1 MSDSY
6 KRLITLEGTVK
17 SEAELC
23 KMLVLMVTPMINLEH
38 DFFNPKFH
46 NYGWRNLPFLSICLP
61 QKCCTASSISKPSPA
76 SALLSPFILSPNIT
90 CPPWVLPYQVSCL
103 SMCVCFSWH
112 HSANQPESPEVARN
126 WSTPPEV
133 SWCVSLYGVLTNA
146 DQLCNVRQTNTC
158 VLLAKSSLSCVL
170 SHACF
175 SLTTSLLCLLQLNV
189 PS

>member
-23 KMLVLMVTPMINLEH
+23 KMLVLMVTPMIDLEH

-90 CPPWVLPYQVSCL
+90 CPPWVFPCASDSADITQPISPSPLEQQENFSTPSEV
-103 SMCVCFSWH
+103 CVCVVFPSKESWQMDNY
-112 HSANQPESPEVARN
+112 AI
-126 WSTPPEV
+126 
-133 SWCVSLYGVLTNA
+133 
-146 DQLCNVRQTNTC
+146 
-158 VLLAKSSLSCVL
+158 
-170 SHACF
+170 
-175 SLTTSLLCLLQLNV
+175 
-189 PS
+189 

>member
-1 MSDSY
+1 MTIPSKDSQASASALVRRSEQENS
-6 KRLITLEGTVK
+6 KRSSQLCSSQW
-17 SEAELC
+17 SEDQQRC
-23 KMLVLMVTPMINLEH
+23 QTSKP
-38 DFFNPKFH
+38 
-46 NYGWRNLPFLSICLP
+46 
-61 QKCCTASSISKPSPA
+61 CTASSISKPS
-76 SALLSPFILSPNIT
+76 SAPVTLSIESIYTLQIS
-90 CPPWVLPYQVSCL
+90 WVLHGSCL
-103 SMCVCFSWH
+103 SVWVCLCCH
-112 HSANQPESPEVARN
+112 HSANQPKSIEAAARN
-126 WSTPPEV
+126 CSTPPEV